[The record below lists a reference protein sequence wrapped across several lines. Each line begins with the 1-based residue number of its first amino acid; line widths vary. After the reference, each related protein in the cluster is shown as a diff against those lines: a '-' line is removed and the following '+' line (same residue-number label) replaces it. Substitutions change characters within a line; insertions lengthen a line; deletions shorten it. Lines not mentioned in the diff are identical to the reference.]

1 MPTRTKVQKVALVPK
16 TQKVSLSI
24 ALKKGVATRNRI
36 PLDHMIATLR
46 GMQNMI
52 REVGRKIQRD
62 AGEEPTGDFGIDLVA
77 GETGILF
84 RKGSLYTA
92 AEPTK
97 NIERAIQT
105 FQTIVDT
112 TDLLQKKT
120 AKQPLAVSDY
130 GEEVL
135 RRLPKIAEIQEKDK
149 TELHLTVTEGRQTLS
164 SSTFGARG
172 LATLKSLES
181 AEFKVEAVT
190 LYGKLREL
198 KDLSPS
204 DRESKHFW
212 GELLE
217 DNGHYWRVLFKNSD
231 QEEVQN
237 LFRKQVWIAGDAT
250 YYKTQAPRLEARE
263 IHGEPLP
270 DYLTAFDQF
279 SAAFADVFADA
290 EPDEIIADIKD

>member
-1 MPTRTKVQKVALVPK
+1 MPTRQKVQKVSVVPK
-16 TQKVSLSI
+16 TQKVSFSI
-24 ALKKGVATRNRI
+24 ALKKGIATRNRI

-46 GMQNMI
+46 GIQNMI

-77 GETGILF
+77 GKTGVIF

-92 AEPTK
+92 TEPTK

-105 FQTIVDT
+105 LQTIVNT
-112 TDLLQKKT
+112 TDVLQKKT

-135 RRLPKIAEIQEKDK
+135 RRLPKIAEIQEQDK
-149 TELHLTVTEGRQTLS
+149 TELHLTVTEGRRILS

-198 KDLSPS
+198 RDMSTS
-204 DRESKHFW
+204 ERGSSHFW

-217 DNGHYWRVLFKNSD
+217 DNGHYWRILFRNSD
-231 QEEVQN
+231 QEKVKS
-237 LFRKQVWIAGDAT
+237 LFREQVWIAGDAT
-250 YYKTQAPRLEARE
+250 YYKTQAPRLEAKD
-263 IHGEPLP
+263 INGEPLP

-279 SAAFADVFADA
+279 SAAFADIFADA
-290 EPDEIIADIKD
+290 EPDEIIADVKD

>member
-1 MPTRTKVQKVALVPK
+1 MPTRQKVSVMPK

-24 ALKKGVATRNRI
+24 GLKKGVATRNRI

-46 GMQNMI
+46 GIQNMI
-52 REVGRKIQRD
+52 REV
-62 AGEEPTGDFGIDLVA
+62 ATGDFGIELVA
-77 GETGILF
+77 GKEGIAF

-105 FQTIVDT
+105 FQTIINT

-135 RRLPKIAEIQEKDK
+135 RRLPKIAEIQEQDK
-149 TELHLTVTEGRQTLS
+149 TELHLTVTEGRKTLS
-164 SSTFGARG
+164 TSTFGARG
-172 LATLKSLES
+172 LATLRSLES
-181 AEFKVEAVT
+181 AEFQVEAVT

-198 KDLSPS
+198 RDMGTGE
-204 DRESKHFW
+204 RETSHFW

-217 DNGHYWRVLFKNSD
+217 DNGHYWRVLFRNSD
-231 QEEVQN
+231 QEKVQS

-250 YYKTQAPRLEARE
+250 YYKTKAPRLEARE
-263 IHGEPLP
+263 IDSEPLP

-279 SAAFADVFADA
+279 SAAFADVFADT